1 MTEKKEKVLHTRI
14 PESLDEEIRGHASQL
29 GVSVSNL
36 VRNVLQN
43 AFGLVDD
50 IVADTTRI
58 AQATRSAR
66 KQPAG
71 EAHPPAQE
79 APPADQVLAWQEAVL
94 NLNAVCERCNAILVK
109 GTRAAVAIVD
119 GSGHRPIRCLRC
131 LEELSDESTDEPD
144 TGEGT

>member
-119 GSGHRPIRCLRC
+119 GPGHRPIRCLRC

-144 TGEGT
+144 PGEGT

>member
-66 KQPAG
+66 TSSAEAAPAR
-71 EAHPPAQE
+71 E
-79 APPADQVLAWQEAVL
+79 APPGGQVLAWQEALL

-109 GTRAAVAIVD
+109 GTRAAIAIVD
-119 GSGHRPIRCLRC
+119 GPGHRPIRCLSC
-131 LEELSDESTDEPD
+131 LQELSDASESADESTPN
-144 TGEGT
+144 EGS